1 MSKVT
6 EAENSVY
13 RPATGVMKT
22 MFIIN
27 PISGRGNG
35 GKPRRIIRYIDRE
48 YSMAGQAH
56 VIRIWERPE
65 MIDEL
70 VQEALEGGFSTV
82 VAAGGDGTINEI
94 GRRLI
99 GKNVALGVLPLGSGN
114 GYARH
119 LGYSRKY
126 KKAVQQLL
134 KARPVAVDAGEFG
147 GVSFLNNGGIGIHAE
162 VVEKYSRARSRGF
175 QTYLRLA
182 SQTFLNFKTFDCE
195 LTVDGIRQYQWDRLL
210 LIDIANGTQWGN
222 GAKVSPLSDI
232 QDGWLEAVVLQKTPV
247 IEVPRLVKLLFQ
259 GKIYRH
265 PNVKIIR
272 GKTFEIRRKTAGNAH
287 VDGETIS
294 LDATIHAHIKEKSVW
309 LMVPPQ
315 G

>member
-1 MSKVT
+1 MD
-6 EAENSVY
+6 
-13 RPATGVMKT
+13 VMKT
-22 MFIIN
+22 MFVIN
-27 PISGRGNG
+27 PVSGKGNG
-35 GKPRRIIRYIDRE
+35 GKPRRIIRYIDQE
-48 YSMAGQAH
+48 YRKAGKAH
-56 VIRIWERPE
+56 VIRIWDRPE
-65 MIDEL
+65 RIDEI
-70 VQEALEGGFSTV
+70 VQEALEGDYSAI

-99 GKNVALGVLPLGSGN
+99 GKNVALGILPLGSGN

-126 KKAVQQLL
+126 KRAVHQLL
-134 KARPVAVDAGEFG
+134 KAEPVAVDAGEFG
-147 GVSFLNNGGIGIHAE
+147 GVSFMNNAGVGIDAE
-162 VVEKYSRARSRGF
+162 VIEKYSKANSRGF
-175 QTYLRLA
+175 HTYLRLA
-182 SQTFLNFKTFDCE
+182 SKVFLNFKTFDCA
-195 LTVDGIRQYQWDRLL
+195 LTVDGIREYQWDRLL

-232 QDGWLEAVVLQKTPV
+232 QDGWLEAVILQKAPF

-272 GKTFEIRRKTAGNAH
+272 GKTFEIRRANAGNAH
-287 VDGETIS
+287 VDGEPLELGT
-294 LDATIHAHIKEKSVW
+294 TIHAHVKEKSIRLLLPKTRVR
-309 LMVPPQ
+309 